1 MNQLQEVFLEEL
13 ADAYSAESQLVKALP
28 KMAKVALA
36 QELKD
41 AFTAHLGETENH
53 VKRLKQIFALFNE
66 TPHEKKC
73 KGMEGLIAEGKEVI
87 SEHEGSSAIDAALIC
102 AAQKVEHYEIA
113 AYGCL
118 RTWAKILDNDQAVNL
133 LQQTLDEEEAA
144 DDKLNQIAE
153 RSNQVAIEAV
163 AE

>member
-13 ADAYSAESQLVKALP
+13 ADIYSAESQLVKALP
-28 KMAKVALA
+28 KMVKAAQA

-41 AFTAHLGETENH
+41 AFSAHLGETENH
-53 VKRLKQIFALFNE
+53 VERLKQIFEMLGKTARA
-66 TPHEKKC
+66 KKC
-73 KGMEGLIAEGKEVI
+73 KGMEALIDEGKTII
-87 SEHEGSSAIDAALIC
+87 SENEDTSALDAALIC

-118 RTWAKILDNDQAVNL
+118 RTWAKIIDNQQAVGL

-144 DDKLNQIAE
+144 DERLNQIAE
-153 RSNQVAIEAV
+153 RSNQVAAEAM
-163 AE
+163 A